1 MNTRIR
7 FFVGPLS
14 LALLISPA
22 SALEYHYTA
31 DLYPNHFYTSTS
43 SNRALDMIVQITP
56 VEPLSPSRQTA

>member
-31 DLYPNHFYTSTS
+31 DLYPNHEEG
-43 SNRALDMIVQITP
+43 RQALFQQEGI
-56 VEPLSPSRQTA
+56 

>member
-43 SNRALDMIVQITP
+43 SNRALDIDSGGM
-56 VEPLSPSRQTA
+56 LWNSRSIQMKS

>member
-7 FFVGPLS
+7 FLVGPLS

-31 DLYPNHFYTSTS
+31 DLYPSQHPPTGRWTLI
-43 SNRALDMIVQITP
+43 AQITL
-56 VEPLSPSRQTA
+56 VEPLSSSRRTA